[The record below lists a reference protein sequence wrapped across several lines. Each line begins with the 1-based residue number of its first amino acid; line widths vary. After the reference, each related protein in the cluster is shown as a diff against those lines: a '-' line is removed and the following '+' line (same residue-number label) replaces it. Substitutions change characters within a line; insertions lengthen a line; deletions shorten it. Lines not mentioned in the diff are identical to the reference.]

1 MKKLMVT
8 NLLLGLWWGV
18 IQLMAEVHKIAFQ
31 ADLAKFPRGLADLHP
46 LEELFEGFLPVFL
59 MLTFFTFFHF
69 MWKKTY
75 PTLITKIY
83 FSGAIYAL
91 LVVKL
96 GEYLHAYCGVADV
109 KLLQILTE
117 CLVF

>member
-1 MKKLMVT
+1 MKKTMIT
-8 NLLLGLWWGV
+8 NALLGLWWGI
-18 IQLMAEVHKIAFQ
+18 IQLGAELHKIALQ

-46 LEELFEGFLPVFL
+46 LEELSEGFLPVIS
-59 MLTFFTFFHF
+59 MLVVFTFFHF
-69 MWKKTY
+69 LWKKTY
-75 PTLITKIY
+75 PTLITRTF
-83 FSGAIYAL
+83 FSGVIYAL

-109 KLLQILTE
+109 KLFQILTE